1 VYFRHCN
8 DGLPPH
14 ADMENFTRTKMA
26 HFKPDYI
33 RDRAKRVFRQN
44 YHKPIPKNPDE
55 TRYPQPVVGSEPA
68 WIERERQKRIREQ
81 LQVKKDIAGSG
92 KKIMS
97 ALKKLGKSPTRQSQA
112 QEPQIR
118 KIPLTENYINADRE
132 ANKIED
138 GYQGFADGD
147 DENFNPGIRPWHQP
161 PAQGRDQSPDM
172 NKSLS
177 LTANDLVI
185 DDARKGQENFA
196 AFDGLD
202 DEDLAQRAYQE
213 EMGTGGRILHNKTSG
228 HGATSAYIPTG
239 TVKNAGSQNLS
250 SYLATHKRMYNY
262 RNGHKLQI
270 GNNGF

>member
-44 YHKPIPKNPDE
+44 YHKPIPTNPDE
-55 TRYPQPVVGSEPA
+55 TRYPQPAVGVEPS
-68 WIERERQKRIREQ
+68 WMDRERRKRVREQ

-92 KKIMS
+92 KKIIS
-97 ALKKLGKSPTRQSQA
+97 ALKKLGKSPVRKSQA
-112 QEPQIR
+112 QEPQIGNR
-118 KIPLTENYINADRE
+118 DLAHNYINAERE
-132 ANKIED
+132 VNMAED
-138 GYQGFADGD
+138 GYQSIAEGD
-147 DENFNPGIRPWHQP
+147 RENFNPRIRSRHQSP
-161 PAQGRDQSPDM
+161 GQERDQSPKMD
-172 NKSLS
+172 KFLS
-177 LTANDLVI
+177 LTANDLMI
-185 DDARKGQENFA
+185 DDAGKNQEGFA
-196 AFDGLD
+196 AYDALD
-202 DEDLAQRAYQE
+202 DEDLAQRAYRE
-213 EMGTGGRILHNKTSG
+213 EMGTGGRILHNNTSG

-270 GNNGF
+270 GNTGF